1 MPAFR
6 RSIRVVAVAAVAAA
20 ATFTASAAA
29 ETPSGTSTATPPPAC
44 APGVLP
50 TREHPCKLPP
60 CLVAILPTAANP
72 CLLPLCL
79 PAILPTPIAPCAR
92 PLPPG
97 TTPGQEKPGNPGA
110 TGNTPNPGTTGK
122 PGTTGDQ
129 PGTGAPKAG
138 EHGEPAPLMGG
149 FLSRVW
155 RFTAD
160 ADSYDPASNTLNVTV
175 NKIANLPNRYKTQ
188 DDEIVD
194 KDADVVFT
202 KSTKVFG
209 ADGKRV
215 RVESDYDAALDNADT
230 VAVTGKIT
238 PRSKWNKDEDGT
250 PVTTVRAKRVKI
262 TG

>member
-29 ETPSGTSTATPPPAC
+29 ETPSGTSTETPPPAC
-44 APGVLP
+44 ASGVLP
-50 TREHPCKLPP
+50 TREHPCKLPA
-60 CLVAILPTAANP
+60 CAVAVLPTRENP

-79 PAILPTPIAPCAR
+79 LGILPTPIAPCAR

-97 TTPGQEKPGNPGA
+97 TTPGHEKNAAPGA
-110 TGNTPNPGTTGK
+110 TPNPGTTGK

-138 EHGEPAPLMGG
+138 DQGEPAPLMGG

-160 ADSYDPASNTLNVTV
+160 ADSYDAASNTLNVTV
-175 NKIANLPNRYKTQ
+175 NKIANLPSRYKTQ

-202 KSTKVFG
+202 KSTKVFD
-209 ADGKRV
+209 ADGKRL
-215 RVESDYDAALDNADT
+215 RDESGYDAALDNADT
-230 VAVTGKIT
+230 VAVTGKIA
-238 PRSKWNKDEDGT
+238 PRSKWNKDQDGT

>member
-6 RSIRVVAVAAVAAA
+6 RSIRAAAVAAVAAA

-29 ETPSGTSTATPPPAC
+29 ETPSGTSTETPPPAC
-44 APGVLP
+44 AAGVLP
-50 TREHPCKLPP
+50 TREHPCKLPACP
-60 CLVAILPTAANP
+60 AGVLPTRENP
-72 CLLPLCL
+72 CMLPLCL
-79 PAILPTPIAPCAR
+79 AGVLPTPLAPCAR

-97 TTPGQEKPGNPGA
+97 AKPGQDKQVEPGTTANPGA
-110 TGNTPNPGTTGK
+110 PGK

-129 PGTGAPKAG
+129 AATGDAKAG
-138 EHGEPAPLMGG
+138 DHGEPAPLMGG

-155 RFTAD
+155 RFAAD
-160 ADSYDPASNTLNVTV
+160 ADSYDASSNTLNVTV
-175 NKIANLPNRYKTQ
+175 TKIANLPARYKTQ
-188 DDEIVD
+188 DDQIVD

-202 KSTKVFG
+202 KNTKVFD
-209 ADGKRV
+209 ADGKRL
-215 RVESDYDAALDNADT
+215 RDESAYDAALDDADT
-230 VAVTGKIT
+230 VAVNGKIA

>member
-29 ETPSGTSTATPPPAC
+29 ENPSETPPPAC

-60 CLVAILPTAANP
+60 CAASVLPTRDNP

-79 PAILPTPIAPCAR
+79 VGVLPTPIAPCAR
-92 PLPPG
+92 PLAPG
-97 TTPGQEKPGNPGA
+97 ATPGQDKHGEPGAAGNPGA
-110 TGNTPNPGTTGK
+110 TPNPGATGK
-122 PGTTGDQ
+122 PGATGDQ
-129 PGTGAPKAG
+129 PGPGAPKAG
-138 EHGEPAPLMGG
+138 EHNEPPALMGG

-160 ADSYDPASNTLNVTV
+160 ADSYDATSNTLNVTV

-194 KDADVVFT
+194 KDADVVFSKT
-202 KSTKVFG
+202 TKVFD
-209 ADGKRV
+209 ADGKRL
-215 RVESDYDAALDNADT
+215 RDESDYDAALDAADA
-230 VAVTGKIT
+230 VAVTGKIA

>member
-6 RSIRVVAVAAVAAA
+6 RSIRVVAVVAVAAA

-29 ETPSGTSTATPPPAC
+29 ENPSETPPTAC
-44 APGVLP
+44 AAGVLP

-60 CLVAILPTAANP
+60 CAASVLPTRDNP

-79 PAILPTPIAPCAR
+79 VGVLPTPIAPCAR
-92 PLPPG
+92 PLAPG
-97 TTPGQEKPGNPGA
+97 ATPGQDKHGEPGAAGNPGA
-110 TGNTPNPGTTGK
+110 TPNPGATGK

-129 PGTGAPKAG
+129 PGPGAPKAG
-138 EHGEPAPLMGG
+138 EHNEPPALMGG

-160 ADSYDPASNTLNVTV
+160 ADSYDATSNTLNVTV

-194 KDADVVFT
+194 KDADVVFSKT
-202 KSTKVFG
+202 TKVFD
-209 ADGKRV
+209 ADGKRL
-215 RVESDYDAALDNADT
+215 RDESDYDAALDAADA
-230 VAVTGKIT
+230 VAVTGKIA